1 MCNPFKQQINM
12 NKLLA
17 LVFLLIL
24 VSCGQKTNNKNV
36 EQTKDTLASKIDDKR
51 KSTSSTIDTSEA
63 NETRKHETFNENID
77 SIPEVLKPFIPKNY
91 SAINI
96 SSGDANLDG
105 LTDKILVLRK
115 NTEET
120 TSNYGEDKPDKRP
133 LLLLLG
139 QPNNSYKLIY
149 RNDNAAYCIDCGGV
163 FGDPFTGTTIKNGY
177 FSIEHGIAGGQHWE
191 QVITFKYDR
200 LKKNWFLYKD
210 HYISYKLNES
220 DDPDAEALVLDVDK
234 METSKDFGIISFDK
248 FNIYNEDGN

>member
-1 MCNPFKQQINM
+1 M
-12 NKLLA
+12 NKLLT
-17 LVFLLIL
+17 LGFLLIL
-24 VSCGQKTNNKNV
+24 ISCGNKTNDKNV
-36 EQTKDTLASKIDDKR
+36 EQTKDSLLSKISDKAQ
-51 KSTSSTIDTSEA
+51 STSFTTDTID
-63 NETRKHETFNENID
+63 TRKHETFNKNID
-77 SIPEVLKPFIPKNY
+77 SIPEDLKPFIPKNY
-91 SAINI
+91 SVINI

-105 LTDKILVLRK
+105 LTDKMAVLRK

-120 TSNYGEDKPDKRP
+120 TSNYAEDKPEKRP

-139 QPNNSYKLIY
+139 QPDNSYKLIY

-200 LKKNWFLYKD
+200 SKKNWFLYKN
-210 HYISYKLNES
+210 HYVSYKLNQS
-220 DDPDAEALVLDVDK
+220 DDPDAEALVLDVDNMK
-234 METSKDFGIISFDK
+234 TSKEFGIISFEK

>member
-1 MCNPFKQQINM
+1 M
-12 NKLLA
+12 NKLFILG
-17 LVFLLIL
+17 FLLVL
-24 VSCGQKTNNKNV
+24 VSCGQKTNNENI
-36 EQTKDTLASKIDDKR
+36 EQTKDTLAS
-51 KSTSSTIDTSEA
+51 TIDYKRQSTGTTIDK
-63 NETRKHETFNENID
+63 NDINKTRKHGTFYKTID
-77 SIPEVLKPFIPKNY
+77 SIPEVLKAFIPNNY

-96 SSGDANLDG
+96 SSGDVNLDG

-120 TSNYGEDKPDKRP
+120 TSNYNESKPDKRP

-139 QPNNSYKLIY
+139 QPHNSYKLIY

-177 FSIEHGIAGGQHWE
+177 FSIEHGIAGGKHWE
-191 QVITFKYDR
+191 QVITFKYNR
-200 LKKNWFLYKD
+200 SKKNWFLYKD

-220 DDPDAEALVLDVDK
+220 NEPDAEALVPDVDK
-234 METSKDFGIISFDK
+234 MKTSKDFGIISFDK

>member
-1 MCNPFKQQINM
+1 M
-12 NKLLA
+12 NKLLT
-17 LVFLLIL
+17 LGFLLIL

-36 EQTKDTLASKIDDKR
+36 EQTKDTLASKIDPKIP
-51 KSTSSTIDTSEA
+51 STSSITDTSET
-63 NETRKHETFNENID
+63 NETTKHETFNVNID

-120 TSNYGEDKPDKRP
+120 TSNYNENKPDKRP

-139 QPNNSYKLIY
+139 QPDNSYKLTY
-149 RNDNAAYCIDCGGV
+149 RNDNIAYCIDCGGF

-191 QVITFKYDR
+191 QVLTFKYDR
-200 LKKNWFLYKD
+200 LKKNWFLHKD

-220 DDPDAEALVLDVDK
+220 DDPDAEALVLDIDK